1 MPLTHSDLYA
11 EVRDLVRS
19 KIDGEQ
25 IIGAAWVVPLMTQKH
40 PMPTTWRGP
49 DADAYRIC
57 FREHVKDMAREVVR
71 EFKKTEEEID
81 PRQGVLTGFKR
92 VQRSYQIERN
102 GEPMLVPVGKMSDVE
117 VERKIEEL
125 RKIGAG
131 NLAHADELERYLRDR
146 RAVESA

>member
-11 EVRDLVRS
+11 EIRDLVRL
-19 KIDGEQ
+19 KIDAEQ
-25 IIGAAWVVPLMTQKH
+25 IIGAAWVVPLMAQKH
-40 PMPTTWRGP
+40 PMPRTWHGP

-81 PRQGVLTGFKR
+81 PRQSVLPGFKR

-102 GEPMLVPVGKMSDVE
+102 GEPMLVPLLKMSDIE
-117 VERKIEEL
+117 VERKITEL
-125 RKIGAG
+125 RKIGTG
-131 NLAHADELERYLRDR
+131 NFAHADELERYLRDR
-146 RAVESA
+146 LAAA